1 MAVTAHDAN
10 RERHW
15 TCARRLSQ
23 RRHDLGLTQ
32 NDVVDRLAAQGAVAT
47 NRTLSA
53 MEHGQGVD
61 VGRLPELAVALD
73 CTVTYLLGLT
83 EEPCNWAPDD
93 HRVLPA
99 AESAKDA
106 QPVATTNGAVEGT
119 HTSWI
124 LGPDIPERRNSRAI
138 SEPALL
144 SDQRHA

>member
-1 MAVTAHDAN
+1 VAVTTYDAN

-32 NDVVDRLAAQGAVAT
+32 NDVVERLSAQGASAT

-61 VGRLPELAVALD
+61 VGRLPELAIALD

-83 EEPCNWAPDD
+83 DEPSSWNPDD
-93 HRVLPA
+93 ERVPD
-99 AESAKDA
+99 AERTKGDPVSAGRADA
-106 QPVATTNGAVEGT
+106 VDDLAHV
-119 HTSWI
+119 SWI
-124 LGPDIPERRNSRAI
+124 LGPDIPERRS
-138 SEPALL
+138 SGTSTEP
-144 SDQRHA
+144 SFGQSHA